1 MARGLVAGIG
11 LILAVGVLYFIFVV
25 RGRDAVEGHFCA
37 QEYAHAKTASD
48 STAIDARPP
57 IKNRGEGEL
66 SGPIP
71 TCGELRRAG
80 RVR

>member
-1 MARGLVAGIG
+1 MAKGLVTAIG
-11 LILAVGVLYFIFVV
+11 LIGAVLVLYFIFVV
-25 RGRDAVEGHFCA
+25 SGRDAVEGHLCA
-37 QEYAHAKTASD
+37 QEYAHAKTHTD
-48 STAIDARPP
+48 SVAIDARPP
-57 IKNRGEGEL
+57 IKNRGEGEF